1 MEELSAGRPLLGLH
15 WSCSLHVVGAIV
27 YCVGLEVKIPR
38 PVPRQLYCSC
48 CTLLL
53 RAAGHASLRGT
64 TRGRQFDGGDQGE
77 NKDVGMVNVGGGL
90 VYLGRC
96 LCM

>member
-53 RAAGHASLRGT
+53 RAACHASLRE
-64 TRGRQFDGGDQGE
+64 Q
-77 NKDVGMVNVGGGL
+77 
-90 VYLGRC
+90 LGKGSLMEGIKEKIR
-96 LCM
+96 M